1 MSFCRVLDN
10 GETET
15 GAARAPGSIGF
26 VEALKYAGKVRGV
39 YALAGV
45 GDVYCDDAG
54 LRSGGDFDGTASRRV
69 FDGVLEKGDKCA
81 FEEIAFGL
89 NLWGQVR
96 HGYGDQQRL

>member
-39 YALAGV
+39 NALAGV
-45 GDVYCDDAG
+45 GDVHSDDAV

-69 FDGVLEKGDKCA
+69 FDGVLDQADKCA
-81 FEEIAFGL
+81 FEEIAVGL
-89 NLWGQVR
+89 NRRG
-96 HGYGDQQRL
+96 